1 MRLSIFLKSILFSIL
16 FLIADYQSVA
26 QSPES
31 MNYQAVIRDGSGN
44 VVGSQPVSLRIKI
57 LQGSVSGSSV
67 YIETFTPTTNAYGS
81 IAIQIGTG
89 TVITGT
95 FNTIDWGGNTHFV
108 ETAVDISGGT
118 NYTVISTTQ
127 FVSVPY
133 ALHAKSSD
141 AWSTNSNLNFT
152 NNKVSVGNTS
162 SSNQTYPL
170 SVVSLHDGITSR
182 GIDVL
187 RTDNSGSNIGVPMSF
202 SMLNSNNQ
210 PFEFGKVLGRTESN
224 TAGSEV
230 GGLSFHVADG
240 TGTWGQAY
248 EQERMRID
256 NGRITA
262 KVPFRLEPLSS
273 APSSPSEGDMYYDN
287 VANQV
292 KVYNGSSWDNLAGGS
307 SSPWT
312 ESGSN
317 IYISSG
323 NVGIGTS
330 SPTSLLQISDGN
342 AQGPTFKID
351 GLSPS
356 ILLQDNSGVSNTVDN
371 FEIRNNL
378 GNLNFNYGDN
388 SDAND
393 DGFLSN
399 TALSI
404 SNNGTTRIT
413 NLAGTGDRMVV
424 ANADGDLSTQA
435 IPSGNDGNSTAWVAS
450 PQVVTSGG
458 GRIWMDRNLGASQV
472 ATSTTD
478 AAAYGDLFQWGR
490 YVDGH
495 EDPNSNTTS
504 TLGSSSNPSH
514 GDYITTSADWLA
526 TPNVNLWQGV
536 DGVNNVCPTGFRLPT
551 KAEWETEIASWSS
564 SNAAGA
570 LASPLKLTLAPY
582 RSNYDG
588 STTGQNNGY
597 GMYWSSTVSGS
608 STERLRFTPTAA
620 TVSVSHRGAGHSVR
634 CIKDDGATGP
644 TGPAGADGATGP
656 AGPAGADGATGPAGA
671 DGVTGPAGADGATGP
686 AGADGATGPSG
697 TDGSDATNYWTESGS
712 NVYRS
717 SGNVGIGTTSPTAK
731 LEVSGTARITDL
743 AGPGDRM
750 VVADA
755 DGDLSTQ
762 AIPSGG
768 SSMPNGS
775 NNGDMLYWDGSAWQT
790 IAIGSAGAVL
800 QIING
805 VPTWVSSPDITG
817 PTITL
822 NGTANMNVVVGGTF
836 TDPGAT
842 TDEGTLTTSGTVDVT
857 TAGTYTIT
865 YTSTDATGN
874 TATATRTVAV
884 YQSQFN
890 YSGSV
895 QTFTVPVGVTSISV
909 DAYGANGES
918 TQSGYCGGYEGKGG
932 RVQADLTVNPGE
944 VLNIYVGGSHY
955 YTGSGSFGGGWNGG
969 GADGG
974 TGGTAGGG
982 ATDIRIGGTA
992 LSDRV
997 LVAGGG
1003 GGAYGCSSPSYPN
1016 GGDGGGLTGQT
1027 GNRKNNYAYGGV
1039 GGSQSAGGTGG
1050 AGTDGNGTW
1059 TSASNGSDGSLGNG
1073 GDGNSTRERTGGG
1086 GGGGYYGGGGGAV
1099 GRSWGWGGGGG
1110 GSSYTHPTLCS
1121 SVVHTQ
1127 GAQAVSLSVAVHGS
1141 LTITIP

>member
-16 FLIADYQSVA
+16 FLFTDYQSVA

-44 VVGSQPVSLRIKI
+44 VLVSQAVGLRIKI
-57 LQGSVSGSSV
+57 LLGSSSGSSV
-67 YIETFTPTTNAYGS
+67 YEETFVPTTNAYGS

-89 TVITGT
+89 TVVSGT
-95 FNTIDWGGNTHFV
+95 FNSIDWGANSHFV

-127 FVSVPY
+127 LMSVPY
-133 ALHAKSSD
+133 AMHAKSSD

-162 SSNQTYPL
+162 SSNVTYPL
-170 SVVSLHDGITSR
+170 SVVSVHDGTHSR

-240 TGTWGQAY
+240 TGSWGQAY
-248 EQERMRID
+248 QQERMRID

-307 SSPWT
+307 SSPWS

-317 IYISSG
+317 VYRSSG
-323 NVGIGTS
+323 NVGIGIT

-378 GNLNFNYGDN
+378 GSLNFNYGDN

-424 ANADGDLSTQA
+424 A
-435 IPSGNDGNSTAWVAS
+435 
-450 PQVVTSGG
+450 
-458 GRIWMDRNLGASQV
+458 
-472 ATSTTD
+472 
-478 AAAYGDLFQWGR
+478 
-490 YVDGH
+490 
-495 EDPNSNTTS
+495 
-504 TLGSSSNPSH
+504 
-514 GDYITTSADWLA
+514 
-526 TPNVNLWQGV
+526 
-536 DGVNNVCPTGFRLPT
+536 
-551 KAEWETEIASWSS
+551 
-564 SNAAGA
+564 
-570 LASPLKLTLAPY
+570 
-582 RSNYDG
+582 
-588 STTGQNNGY
+588 
-597 GMYWSSTVSGS
+597 
-608 STERLRFTPTAA
+608 
-620 TVSVSHRGAGHSVR
+620 
-634 CIKDDGATGP
+634 
-644 TGPAGADGATGP
+644 
-656 AGPAGADGATGPAGA
+656 
-671 DGVTGPAGADGATGP
+671 
-686 AGADGATGPSG
+686 
-697 TDGSDATNYWTESGS
+697 
-712 NVYRS
+712 
-717 SGNVGIGTTSPTAK
+717 
-731 LEVSGTARITDL
+731 
-743 AGPGDRM
+743 
-750 VVADA
+750 DA

-775 NNGDMLYWDGSAWQT
+775 NNGDMMYWDGSAWQT
-790 IAIGSAGAVL
+790 IAVGSAGAVL

-842 TDEGTLTTSGTVDVT
+842 TDEGTLTTSGSVDATTV
-857 TAGTYTIT
+857 GTYTIT
-865 YTSTDATGN
+865 YSATDATGN

-884 YQSQFN
+884 YQSQYN
-890 YSGSV
+890 YTGSV
-895 QTFTVPVGVTSISV
+895 QTFTVPAGVTSISV

-918 TQSGYCGGYEGKGG
+918 KISGYGGGWEGRGG
-932 RVQADLTVNPGE
+932 RVQADLAVTPGE
-944 VLNIYVGGSHY
+944 VLNIYVGGSHFY
-955 YTGSGSFGGGWNGG
+955 PGYGSFGGGWNGG

-974 TGGTAGGG
+974 GGGSAGGG
-982 ATDIRIGGTA
+982 ATDIRIGGTT
-992 LSDRV
+992 LTDRV
-997 LVAGGG
+997 IVAGGG
-1003 GGAYGCSSPSYPN
+1003 GGAYNDNGIFL
-1016 GGDGGGLTGQT
+1016 GGDGGDLTGEE
-1027 GNRKNNYAYGGV
+1027 GSRKSNSAYGGQ
-1039 GGSQSAGGTGG
+1039 GGTQSAAGSGG
-1050 AGTDGNGTW
+1050 
-1059 TSASNGSDGSLGNG
+1059 GNG
-1073 GDGNSTRERTGGG
+1073 GAYPSEVGSAGNLSTGGSGGGSRGGG
-1086 GGGGYYGGGGGAV
+1086 GGGGYYAGGGGAS
-1099 GRSWGWGGGGG
+1099 GSSWGWGGGGG

-1127 GAQAVSLSVAVHGS
+1127 GAQSRSLSVAVHGS

>member
-1 MRLSIFLKSILFSIL
+1 MRPTIFFKFIIFSIL
-16 FLIADYQSVA
+16 ILCFDYQAFA
-26 QSPES
+26 QVPES

-44 VVGSQPVSLRIKI
+44 VLFNQTVSLRIKI
-57 LQGSVSGSSV
+57 LQGSANGSPV
-67 YIETFTPTTNAYGS
+67 YVETFAPTTNAYGS

-95 FNTIDWGGNTHFV
+95 FNTIDWGANSYFV
-108 ETAVDISGGT
+108 ETAVDISGWS

-127 FVSVPY
+127 LMSVPY
-133 ALHAKSSD
+133 ALYAKTAGNVVWSELSGNAYRTSGNIGIGTANPEWNLDVKSS
-141 AWSTNSNLNFT
+141 STTEGGVMQLSNSNEDHLFRIFT
-152 NNKVSVGNTS
+152 GSNSDPNPFLLWKTGDPLRFSTS
-162 SSNQTYPL
+162 SGLN
-170 SVVSLHDGITSR
+170 DGSWQEHMRI
-182 GIDVL
+182 
-187 RTDNSGSNIGVPMSF
+187 
-202 SMLNSNNQ
+202 NSN
-210 PFEFGKVLGRTESN
+210 
-224 TAGSEV
+224 
-230 GGLSFHVADG
+230 
-240 TGTWGQAY
+240 
-248 EQERMRID
+248 
-256 NGRITA
+256 
-262 KVPFRLEPLSS
+262 
-273 APSSPSEGDMYYDN
+273 
-287 VANQV
+287 
-292 KVYNGSSWDNLAGGS
+292 
-307 SSPWT
+307 
-312 ESGSN
+312 
-317 IYISSG
+317 G
-323 NVGIGTS
+323 NVGIGT
-330 SPTSLLQISDGN
+330 T
-342 AQGPTFKID
+342 
-351 GLSPS
+351 SPS
-356 ILLQDNSGVSNTVDN
+356 ANLEVS
-371 FEIRNNL
+371 
-378 GNLNFNYGDN
+378 
-388 SDAND
+388 
-393 DGFLSN
+393 
-399 TALSI
+399 
-404 SNNGTTRIT
+404 GTTRIT
-413 NLAGTGDRMVV
+413 DLAGSGDRMVV
-424 ANADGDLSTQA
+424 ADADGDLSTQA

-504 TLGSSSNPSH
+504 TLGSNSNPSH

-570 LASPLKLTLAPY
+570 FASPLKLTLAPY

-656 AGPAGADGATGPAGA
+656 TGPTGPAGPAGA
-671 DGVTGPAGADGATGP
+671 
-686 AGADGATGPSG
+686 
-697 TDGSDATNYWTESGS
+697 DATNYWTESGS

-743 AGPGDRM
+743 AGTGDRM

-790 IAIGSAGAVL
+790 IAVGSAGAVL
-800 QIING
+800 QIIGG

-822 NGTANMNVVVGGTF
+822 NGNANMNVIVGGSF
-836 TDPGAT
+836 TDPGAS

-884 YQSQFN
+884 YQSQYN
-890 YSGSV
+890 YTGSA
-895 QTFTVPVGVTSISV
+895 QTFTVPAGVTSISV

-918 TQSGYCGGYEGKGG
+918 TQSGYCGGTEGKGG
-932 RVQADLTVNPGE
+932 RVQADLTVTPGE

-955 YTGSGSFGGGWNGG
+955 WTGSGSGTPGYNGG
-969 GADGG
+969 GSGKRG
-974 TGGTAGGG
+974 GGG

-992 LSDRV
+992 LTDRV

-1003 GGAYGCSSPSYPN
+1003 GGAYGC
-1016 GGDGGGLTGQT
+1016 GGELADGCDGGGLTGET
-1027 GNRKNNYAYGGV
+1027 GNRTNSGAY
-1039 GGSQSAGGTGG
+1039 GGTGG
-1050 AGTDGNGTW
+1050 TQSAAGTGGASPDFPAEAG
-1059 TSASNGSDGSLGNG
+1059 SAGSGANG
-1073 GDGNSTRERTGGG
+1073 GSGGGPRGSG
-1086 GGGGYYGGGGGAV
+1086 GGGGYYGGGGGAS
-1099 GRSWGWGGGGG
+1099 GSGWGWGGGGG

-1121 SVVHTQ
+1121 SVIHTQ

>member
-1 MRLSIFLKSILFSIL
+1 MKLSIFLKSILFSIL

-44 VVGSQPVSLRIKI
+44 VVASQPVRLRIKI

-323 NVGIGTS
+323 NVGIGT
-330 SPTSLLQISDGN
+330 
-342 AQGPTFKID
+342 
-351 GLSPS
+351 
-356 ILLQDNSGVSNTVDN
+356 
-371 FEIRNNL
+371 
-378 GNLNFNYGDN
+378 
-388 SDAND
+388 
-393 DGFLSN
+393 
-399 TALSI
+399 
-404 SNNGTTRIT
+404 
-413 NLAGTGDRMVV
+413 
-424 ANADGDLSTQA
+424 
-435 IPSGNDGNSTAWVAS
+435 
-450 PQVVTSGG
+450 
-458 GRIWMDRNLGASQV
+458 
-472 ATSTTD
+472 
-478 AAAYGDLFQWGR
+478 
-490 YVDGH
+490 
-495 EDPNSNTTS
+495 
-504 TLGSSSNPSH
+504 
-514 GDYITTSADWLA
+514 
-526 TPNVNLWQGV
+526 
-536 DGVNNVCPTGFRLPT
+536 
-551 KAEWETEIASWSS
+551 
-564 SNAAGA
+564 
-570 LASPLKLTLAPY
+570 
-582 RSNYDG
+582 
-588 STTGQNNGY
+588 
-597 GMYWSSTVSGS
+597 
-608 STERLRFTPTAA
+608 
-620 TVSVSHRGAGHSVR
+620 
-634 CIKDDGATGP
+634 
-644 TGPAGADGATGP
+644 
-656 AGPAGADGATGPAGA
+656 
-671 DGVTGPAGADGATGP
+671 
-686 AGADGATGPSG
+686 
-697 TDGSDATNYWTESGS
+697 
-712 NVYRS
+712 
-717 SGNVGIGTTSPTAK
+717 TSPTAK

-743 AGPGDRM
+743 AGTGDRM

-775 NNGDMLYWDGSAWQT
+775 NNGDMMYWDGSAWQT
-790 IAIGSAGAVL
+790 IAVGSAGAVL

>member
-44 VVGSQPVSLRIKI
+44 VVASQPVSLRIKI

-108 ETAVDISGGT
+108 ETAVDISGFS

-170 SVVSLHDGITSR
+170 SVVSVHDGITSR

-210 PFEFGKVLGRTESN
+210 PFEFGKLVGRTESN

-262 KVPFRLEPLSS
+262 KVPFRLEPLSF

-312 ESGSN
+312 ESSSDIYRSSGKVGIGTSSPKSTLEIQRGNSLSGSALPN
-317 IYISSG
+317 EDDYALILYSSDEIFAASHTNRSAYMTIGYQGLYKRGTGIMQIYNTTNNDIKFGTNNTEKMIIKSSG
-323 NVGIGTS
+323 NVGIGTT

-424 ANADGDLSTQA
+424 A
-435 IPSGNDGNSTAWVAS
+435 
-450 PQVVTSGG
+450 
-458 GRIWMDRNLGASQV
+458 
-472 ATSTTD
+472 
-478 AAAYGDLFQWGR
+478 
-490 YVDGH
+490 
-495 EDPNSNTTS
+495 
-504 TLGSSSNPSH
+504 
-514 GDYITTSADWLA
+514 
-526 TPNVNLWQGV
+526 
-536 DGVNNVCPTGFRLPT
+536 
-551 KAEWETEIASWSS
+551 
-564 SNAAGA
+564 
-570 LASPLKLTLAPY
+570 
-582 RSNYDG
+582 
-588 STTGQNNGY
+588 
-597 GMYWSSTVSGS
+597 
-608 STERLRFTPTAA
+608 
-620 TVSVSHRGAGHSVR
+620 
-634 CIKDDGATGP
+634 
-644 TGPAGADGATGP
+644 
-656 AGPAGADGATGPAGA
+656 
-671 DGVTGPAGADGATGP
+671 
-686 AGADGATGPSG
+686 
-697 TDGSDATNYWTESGS
+697 
-712 NVYRS
+712 
-717 SGNVGIGTTSPTAK
+717 
-731 LEVSGTARITDL
+731 
-743 AGPGDRM
+743 
-750 VVADA
+750 DA

-775 NNGDMLYWDGSAWQT
+775 NNGDMMYWDGSAWQT
-790 IAIGSAGAVL
+790 IAVGSAGAVL

-805 VPTWVSSPDITG
+805 VPTWVSTPDITG

-822 NGTANMNVVVGGTF
+822 NGNANMNVVLNGTF

-842 TDEGTLTTSGTVDVT
+842 TDEGTLTTSGSVDVT

-865 YTSTDATGN
+865 YSSTDATGN

-890 YSGSV
+890 YTGSA
-895 QTFTVPVGVTSISV
+895 QTFTVPAGVTSISV